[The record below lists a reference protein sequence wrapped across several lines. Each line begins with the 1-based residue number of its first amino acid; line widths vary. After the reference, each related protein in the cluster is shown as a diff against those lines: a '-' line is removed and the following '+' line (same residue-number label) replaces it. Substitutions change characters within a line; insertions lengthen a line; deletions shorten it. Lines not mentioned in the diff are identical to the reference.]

1 MLSTRAPKN
10 PDVLSCAKCFY
21 FLTNNHQIQL
31 FAKSSTN
38 LRTLKPIRERYG
50 LSRCNIAHIFFAKKN
65 IAPNILIMLHTF
77 SKCYQYIK
85 NATENITLAQENTQK
100 QQSTPKFPANHPK
113 S

>member
-1 MLSTRAPKN
+1 
-10 PDVLSCAKCFY
+10 
-21 FLTNNHQIQL
+21 
-31 FAKSSTN
+31 
-38 LRTLKPIRERYG
+38 
-50 LSRCNIAHIFFAKKN
+50 
-65 IAPNILIMLHTF
+65 MLHTF